1 MSVELRGQGAR
12 RDRFLFRIQATVPT
26 RQDVQQG
33 GHMIKILLAVA
44 VFISAGIFSG
54 LALAQG
60 QEGDASGISSQC
72 AHRRIMG
79 PDPQNDCVRK
89 LRGDAQPGY
98 GRGPFGSGRGPLGYG
113 QSPLGYGQDQSGYGQ
128 DQLGYGQ
135 GGAPAGSSDQRDEE
149 QPSVRREQPK
159 ASPSP
164 KVAVPAPKAKKP
176 SPPPRLAAQKE
187 QQLYQE
193 YLEWRN
199 RRLFNEEP

>member
-1 MSVELRGQGAR
+1 
-12 RDRFLFRIQATVPT
+12 
-26 RQDVQQG
+26 
-33 GHMIKILLAVA
+33 MIKILLAVA

-60 QEGDASGISSQC
+60 QEGDASASEISSQC

-98 GRGPFGSGRGPLGYG
+98 GRGPFGYGRGPLGYG

-128 DQLGYGQ
+128 GVANQQPDQG
-135 GGAPAGSSDQRDEE
+135 DEE
-149 QPSVRREQPK
+149 QPIVRREQPK